1 MCDVKG
7 EEVRTERGADV
18 QAVPG
23 LGGYPVLVEPDEVL
37 DELEERLAVECL
49 RGVVREGGRRQGT
62 WRTGRAMRLALVF
75 MRFMF
80 MSGLNIRMAPV
91 GSLYAFMPSKIVCA

>member
-1 MCDVKG
+1 M
-7 EEVRTERGADV
+7 
-18 QAVPG
+18 
-23 LGGYPVLVEPDEVL
+23 LVEPDEIL

-49 RGVVREGGRRQGT
+49 LGVVREGAREEGRR
-62 WRTGRAMRLALVF
+62 RTGRAMRLALVF